1 MAVNAE
7 ARHLPGQI
15 SKPVPR
21 WKKRISVPED
31 YVDKAIP
38 HRNKE
43 CVQQQTLQ

>member
-15 SKPVPR
+15 YKLVPR
-21 WKKRISVPED
+21 RKKRIGVPED
-31 YVDKAIP
+31 YVDKTILP
-38 HRNKE
+38 RNTV